1 MQRRQTAPELRDA
14 ERAVVFRKLQKLFKD
29 FFLSRFRMINRLSLH
44 YGTRLYSFYSF
55 HDPIICLFQWL
66 DYRIELN

>member
-1 MQRRQTAPELRDA
+1 MERRQTAPELRDA
-14 ERAVVFRKLQKLFKD
+14 ERAVVVRKLPKFFRD

-55 HDPIICLFQWL
+55 QNPIICLFPMAGL
-66 DYRIELN
+66 